1 MDNKLAEN
9 IRIYRK
15 NMGFTQEQLAER
27 LGITLGTISK
37 WERGTSEPDLL
48 YVMQIAELFHV
59 SVDALIGFTMH
70 GNNVETEIERI
81 CAMLGNGCTIEQAA
95 QEYDNLLI
103 KFPNNFDAVY
113 GAAKCHMQIG
123 VVYHRHDELK
133 RAIELLRHTIDLLSQ
148 NKDPDINEVELR
160 NDIAQ
165 CYSTLEDYKKA
176 VEEYKKNN
184 VCGNND
190 AEIGLILIE
199 KEKQLKEGIKYTET
213 AFLNSISQMISV
225 ISGYII
231 YYRETKEVE
240 KGIRAAQWAIDYLK
254 NLKDDPEKVCY
265 LDKII
270 SLYYLVRAF
279 GEDRSGKGREAED
292 SMREAVRMAREFDA
306 NPLRTLENI
315 VFADHVRVSNV
326 YDNGG
331 PTAMEGLRRTM
342 DENKDI
348 ISDAFKQKFEML
360 MKNEG

>member
-1 MDNKLAEN
+1 MENKLAEN

-15 NMGFTQEQLAER
+15 NMGLSQEQLAER

-37 WERGTSEPDLL
+37 WERGASEPDLL

-70 GNNVETEIERI
+70 GNNAETEVERLK
-81 CAMLGNGCTIEQAA
+81 AFYKEHTIEETAK
-95 QEYDNLLI
+95 EYDSLLI
-103 KFPNNFDAVY
+103 KFPNHFDIVL

-123 VVYHRHDELK
+123 VVYRQHDELK
-133 RAIELLRHTIDLLSQ
+133 RAIELLRHAIDLFSQ
-148 NKDPDINEVELR
+148 NKDPEINEVELR
-160 NDIAQ
+160 NYIAE
-165 CYSTLEDYKKA
+165 CYSSLEDYKKA

-184 VCGNND
+184 LCGNND

-240 KGIRAAQWAIDYLK
+240 KGIRAAQWTIDYL
-254 NLKDDPEKVCY
+254 
-265 LDKII
+265 
-270 SLYYLVRAF
+270 LVRAF

-315 VFADHVRVSNV
+315 VFADHVCVSNV

-331 PTAMEGLRRTM
+331 PTALESLRRAM
-342 DENKDI
+342 DENKEI
-348 ISDAFKQKFEML
+348 TSDMFKQKFNEL
-360 MKNEG
+360 MKD

>member
-1 MDNKLAEN
+1 MENKLAEN
-9 IRIYRK
+9 IRVYRK

-81 CAMLGNGCTIEQAA
+81 CAMIKNDCTIEQAA
-95 QEYDNLLI
+95 KEYDNLLI

-123 VVYHRHDELK
+123 VVYRQHDELK

-148 NKDPDINEVELR
+148 NNDPDINEVVLR

-184 VCGNND
+184 LCGNND

-213 AFLNSISQMISV
+213 AFINSISQMISIFSAYAV
-225 ISGYII
+225 
-231 YYRETKEVE
+231 YYRESKNIE
-240 KGIRAAQWAIDYLK
+240 KGIRAARWAIDYLK
-254 NLKDDPEKVCY
+254 NLKDDPDQACY
-265 LDKII
+265 MDKITC
-270 SLYYLVRAF
+270 LYYLVLAF
-279 GEDRSGKGREAED
+279 GQDISGNSEEAEE
-292 SMREAVRMAREFDA
+292 SLREAVRMAREFDA
-306 NPLRTLENI
+306 NPISTLDNI
-315 VFADHVRVSNV
+315 IFADHIRSSHV

-342 DENKDI
+342 NENKDI
-348 ISDAFKQKFEML
+348 TSDAFKQKFDIL
-360 MKNEG
+360 MKKEE

>member
-15 NMGFTQEQLAER
+15 NMGLSQEQLAER

-37 WERGTSEPDLL
+37 WERGASEPDLL

-70 GNNVETEIERI
+70 GNNAETEVERLK
-81 CAMLGNGCTIEQAA
+81 AFYKEHTIEETAK
-95 QEYDNLLI
+95 EYDGLLI
-103 KFPNNFDAVY
+103 KFPNHFDIVL

-123 VVYHRHDELK
+123 VVYRQHDELK
-133 RAIELLRHTIDLLSQ
+133 RAIELLRHAIDLFSQ
-148 NKDPDINEVELR
+148 NKDPEINEVELR
-160 NDIAQ
+160 NYIAE
-165 CYSTLEDYKKA
+165 CYSSLEDYKKA

-184 VCGNND
+184 LCGNND

-240 KGIRAAQWAIDYLK
+240 KGIRAAQWTIDYLK
-254 NLKDDPEKVCY
+254 NLKDDPEKACY

-315 VFADHVRVSNV
+315 VFADHVCVSNV

-331 PTAMEGLRRTM
+331 PTALESLRRAM
-342 DENKDI
+342 DENKEI
-348 ISDAFKQKFEML
+348 TSDMFKQKFNEL
-360 MKNEG
+360 MKD

>member
-1 MDNKLAEN
+1 MENKLAEN

-15 NMGFTQEQLAER
+15 NMGLSQEQLAER

-37 WERGTSEPDLL
+37 WERGASEPDLL

-70 GNNVETEIERI
+70 GNNAETEVERLK
-81 CAMLGNGCTIEQAA
+81 AFYKEHTIEETAK
-95 QEYDNLLI
+95 EYDSLLI
-103 KFPNNFDAVY
+103 KFPNHFDIVL

-123 VVYHRHDELK
+123 VVYRQHDELK
-133 RAIELLRHTIDLLSQ
+133 RAIELLRHAIDLFSQ
-148 NKDPDINEVELR
+148 NKDPEINEVELR
-160 NDIAQ
+160 NYIAE
-165 CYSTLEDYKKA
+165 CYSSLEDYKKA

-184 VCGNND
+184 LCGNND

-240 KGIRAAQWAIDYLK
+240 KGIRAAQWTIDYLK
-254 NLKDDPEKVCY
+254 NLKDDPEKACY

-315 VFADHVRVSNV
+315 VFADHVSVSNV

-331 PTAMEGLRRTM
+331 PTALESLRRAM
-342 DENKDI
+342 DENKEI
-348 ISDAFKQKFEML
+348 TSDMFKQKFNEL
-360 MKNEG
+360 MKD

>member
-1 MDNKLAEN
+1 MENKLAEN

-48 YVMQIAELFHV
+48 YVMQIAELFHI

-81 CAMLGNGCTIEQAA
+81 CAMQTNDCTIEQVAK
-95 QEYDNLLI
+95 EYDNLLI
-103 KFPNNFDAVY
+103 KFPNNFDVVH

-123 VVYHRHDELK
+123 IVYRQHDELK
-133 RAIELLRHTIDLLSQ
+133 RAIELFRHTIDLLSQ
-148 NKDPDINEVELR
+148 NKDPDINEVKLR

-190 AEIGLILIE
+190 AEIGLILID
-199 KEKQLKEGIKYTET
+199 KEKKLQEGMKYTET
-213 AFLNSISQMISV
+213 AFLNMISQMISIFSSYV
-225 ISGYII
+225 C
-231 YYRETKEVE
+231 YYRESKEIE
-240 KGIRAAQWAIDYLK
+240 KGIRAARWVIDYLK
-254 NLKDDPEKVCY
+254 NLKDDPEKACY
-265 LDKII
+265 LDKISSI
-270 SLYYLVRAF
+270 SYLVLAF
-279 GEDRSGKGREAED
+279 GQDVSGRNQDAED
-292 SMREAVRMAREFDA
+292 SLREAVRMARAFDA
-306 NPLRTLENI
+306 NPVYTLDNI
-315 VFADHVRVSNV
+315 AFVEHIHSSHV

-360 MKNEG
+360 MKNEA

>member
-1 MDNKLAEN
+1 MENKLAEN
-9 IRIYRK
+9 IRAYRK

-81 CAMLGNGCTIEQAA
+81 CAMLRNGYTIEQAA

-190 AEIGLILIE
+190 AEIGLLLID
-199 KEKQLKEGIKYTET
+199 KEKNLQEGVKYIET
-213 AFLNSISQMISV
+213 AFLNNIGEMVSILD
-225 ISGYII
+225 GYVI
-231 YYRETKEVE
+231 YYRESKNME
-240 KGIRAAQWAIDYLK
+240 KGIRAAQWAIDYLWS
-254 NLKDDPEKVCY
+254 LKDDPEKACY

-270 SLYYLVRAF
+270 SYYYLIRAV
-279 GEDRSGKGREAED
+279 GLDIIGKSREAED
-292 SMREAVRMAREFDA
+292 SLREAVRMAREFDA
-306 NPLRTLENI
+306 NPVYTLDNVI
-315 VFADHVRVSNV
+315 FADHVHASNV

-331 PTAMEGLRRTM
+331 PTAMEGLKRTM
-342 DENKDI
+342 DECGGERV
-348 ISDAFKQKFEML
+348 SEAFRQKF
-360 MKNEG
+360 NEIMQN

>member
-1 MDNKLAEN
+1 MENKLAEN

-15 NMGFTQEQLAER
+15 NMGLSQEQLAER

-37 WERGTSEPDLL
+37 WERGASEPDLL

-70 GNNVETEIERI
+70 GNNAETEVERLK
-81 CAMLGNGCTIEQAA
+81 AFYKEHTIEETAK
-95 QEYDNLLI
+95 EYDGLLI
-103 KFPNNFDAVY
+103 KFPNHFDIVL

-123 VVYHRHDELK
+123 VVYRQHDELK
-133 RAIELLRHTIDLLSQ
+133 RAIELLRHAIDLFSQ
-148 NKDPDINEVELR
+148 NKDPEINEVELR
-160 NDIAQ
+160 NYIAE
-165 CYSTLEDYKKA
+165 CYSSLEDYKKA

-184 VCGNND
+184 LCGNND

-254 NLKDDPEKVCY
+254 NLKDDPEKACY

-315 VFADHVRVSNV
+315 VFADHVCVSNV

-331 PTAMEGLRRTM
+331 PTALESLRRAM
-342 DENKDI
+342 DENKEI
-348 ISDAFKQKFEML
+348 TSDMFKQKFNEL
-360 MKNEG
+360 MKD